1 MESRRLPGT
10 QTRIVD
16 AQRCFQLIDQMV
28 LAIPEEIKKAQQIEQ
43 ERDKIISQA
52 RDEAERT
59 RNLAHDEADRLA
71 DQSSITTL
79 AQQRAVAIEERARLE
94 ADRMRA
100 DADNYAIGTLKQL
113 NEQLEHLAG
122 VASNGV
128 SKLETSRA
136 ALLER
141 LNGVAET

>member
-10 QTRIVD
+10 HTRLVD

-52 RDEAERT
+52 RDEADRT
-59 RNLAHDEADRLA
+59 RNLAHDDADRLA
-71 DQSSITTL
+71 EQSSITTL
-79 AQQRAVAIEERARLE
+79 AQQRAGAIEDRARME

-100 DADNYAIGTLKQL
+100 DADSYAIGTLKQL

-122 VASNGV
+122 VASNGMA
-128 SKLETSRA
+128 KLEASRA

-141 LNGVAET
+141 LNGVAEN